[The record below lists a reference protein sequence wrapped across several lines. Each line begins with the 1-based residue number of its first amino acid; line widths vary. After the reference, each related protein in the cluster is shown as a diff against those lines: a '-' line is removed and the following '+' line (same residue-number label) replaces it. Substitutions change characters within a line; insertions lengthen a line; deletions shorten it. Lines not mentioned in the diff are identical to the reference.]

1 MRVCGK
7 DFIKKYLGA
16 FKNRTNEKMEAP
28 RKVWIFHHTDADGYC
43 GGFLCKSYMKIFDFE
58 TYACDYTTDF
68 SRYDI
73 EKNDVVMIVD
83 LSFTDKTIYQLKD
96 MAEKCNNRI
105 MWIDHHESSLDCY
118 ENDKELQDLDFLLL
132 ALGTR
137 ENRYSAAFIAF
148 VVFSYIIYPKAD
160 DIKIPDYVYLVSDWD
175 TWTHETKD
183 SKYFNKGVNASP
195 YIHLYSK
202 DLERYDK
209 HNIWEQLDEEFVRKI
224 YTNST
229 LDELINKGKLLVEE
243 NEVLDA
249 RYLKSNGF
257 EFNLFG
263 YSVLA
268 CNQRSNSLLFGDKID
283 EYDFVCPF
291 VLHRRNGKLIYTYSL
306 FSTDDELSC
315 KELAERFGGGG
326 HKGAAGFQL
335 PFNIFTT
342 KNLRL
347 RLFLHNLKNKLST
360 KK

>member
-1 MRVCGK
+1 MKINCNEVI
-7 DFIKKYLGA
+7 IKHLRAY
-16 FKNRTNEKMEAP
+16 KNNTNKEMEAP

-43 GGFLCKSYMKIFDFE
+43 GGFICKSYAKIFNFE

-73 EKNDVVMIVD
+73 EKNDMVMIVD

-105 MWIDHHESSLDCY
+105 MWIDHHESSVDCY
-118 ENDKELQDLDFLLL
+118 DNDKELQDLDFLLL
-132 ALGTR
+132 ALGDR
-137 ENRYSAAFIAF
+137 ENKYSAAFLAY
-148 VVFSYIIYPKAD
+148 VVLTNVLNPKVDIITVPQ
-160 DIKIPDYVYLVSDWD
+160 YVYLVSDWD
-175 TWTHETKD
+175 TWSHETKD
-183 SKYFNKGVNASP
+183 SKYFNKGVNCSP
-195 YIHLYSK
+195 YIHLYSNQ
-202 DLERYDK
+202 LERYDN
-209 HNIWEQLDEEFVRKI
+209 HNIWELLNEEFIR
-224 YTNST
+224 NSCST
-229 LDELINKGKLLVEE
+229 QEELISKGKLLVEE

-263 YSVLA
+263 YRILA
-268 CNQRSNSLLFGDKID
+268 CNQRSNSLLFGDRIY

-347 RLFLHNLKNKLST
+347 RLFLHNLKNKLTT